1 MPSIVLWWI
10 GSGPAPARPLRD
22 VRAHVER
29 VYGMPTT
36 IWPGAERPRETYD
49 PGRGQHSST
58 RTLEWLRRHA
68 PADASRTLGI
78 TDVDLF
84 IPVLTFVYGEA
95 QLGGPVAVVSTAR
108 LAGPLGPVGERLLTA
123 RLAKESVH
131 ELGHTFGLLHCD
143 TPRCVMSRSVTVA
156 AIDAKA
162 STLCAD
168 CRTRLLERAL
178 EDENIHDPGTRTHPD
193 RRR

>member
-1 MPSIVLWWI
+1 MPAIFMWWI
-10 GSGPAPARPLRD
+10 GTGPAPARQLRH

-29 VYGMPTT
+29 VYGMPAT
-36 IWPGAERPRETYD
+36 IWAGAERPRETYD
-49 PGRGQHSST
+49 AERGQHSST
-58 RTLEWLRRHA
+58 RTLEWLRCHA
-68 PADASRTLGI
+68 PEGAWRTLGI

-108 LAGPLGPVGERLLTA
+108 LAGPPGSVGERLLTA

-143 TPRCVMSRSVTVA
+143 TPRCVMTRSVTVA
-156 AIDAKA
+156 SIDAKS

-168 CRTRLLERAL
+168 CRTHLLERAL
-178 EDENIHDPGTRTHPD
+178 EGGNTHDPGTRTHPD